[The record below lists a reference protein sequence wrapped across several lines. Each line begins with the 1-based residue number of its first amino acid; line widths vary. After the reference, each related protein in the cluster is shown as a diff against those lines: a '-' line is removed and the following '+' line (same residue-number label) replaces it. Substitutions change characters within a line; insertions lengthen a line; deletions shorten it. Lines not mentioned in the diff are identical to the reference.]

1 MSLYNLL
8 QNERMKLYKKP
19 STWIIIS
26 VIAGLTS
33 VMLVFIGIGSRIGE
47 FWDGYSWE
55 DQYKSQLQYEQYN
68 QKEADPTIAIPAKY
82 QVEKLQYLLDN
93 EIPPED
99 WRTDIADYLWGA
111 QGEAALCQ
119 WMLTQTE
126 YEPEYAELEQAVADA
141 QAEAAKWQ
149 AILDSGDWKTLIR
162 QRLED
167 VDNDSSLS
175 TEKEKEARREVLQ
188 LQLELEIEPISLAG
202 YYSPFVSADSQWRT
216 TELQQVE
223 DNKLSLLRGEQ
234 NGMALTST
242 QRKNIETQI
251 EVSLERLRTDTA
263 PLDMTTFGGL
273 MDFSTSS
280 LELIAIVLVVIAGGL
295 IAGECSTGTVKL
307 LLITPHKRSKIF
319 WSKALLMLEVAA
331 IIAGAM
337 LVLSFLISGLLTGFK
352 GIGDMQVVALF
363 GGVRRLPY
371 LLYVL
376 LKYVVFLLPVLTYGA
391 MALMLSAVTRKN
403 AVAVAISLLLIYGS
417 EMVMTVL
424 VVLSQVLGMTIPGVR
439 FLLFSNVGLAQ
450 YFPSVSFGGI
460 DTGTLM
466 VVDGTMTLGFS
477 VCVLLVYM
485 ACFLWIARDSF
496 CRRDIK

>member
-1 MSLYNLL
+1 
-8 QNERMKLYKKP
+8 
-19 STWIIIS
+19 
-26 VIAGLTS
+26 
-33 VMLVFIGIGSRIGE
+33 
-47 FWDGYSWE
+47 
-55 DQYKSQLQYEQYN
+55 
-68 QKEADPTIAIPAKY
+68 
-82 QVEKLQYLLDN
+82 
-93 EIPPED
+93 
-99 WRTDIADYLWGA
+99 
-111 QGEAALCQ
+111 
-119 WMLTQTE
+119 
-126 YEPEYAELEQAVADA
+126 
-141 QAEAAKWQ
+141 
-149 AILDSGDWKTLIR
+149 
-162 QRLED
+162 
-167 VDNDSSLS
+167 
-175 TEKEKEARREVLQ
+175 
-188 LQLELEIEPISLAG
+188 
-202 YYSPFVSADSQWRT
+202 
-216 TELQQVE
+216 
-223 DNKLSLLRGEQ
+223 
-234 NGMALTST
+234 
-242 QRKNIETQI
+242 
-251 EVSLERLRTDTA
+251 
-263 PLDMTTFGGL
+263 
-273 MDFSTSS
+273 
-280 LELIAIVLVVIAGGL
+280 
-295 IAGECSTGTVKL
+295 
-307 LLITPHKRSKIF
+307 
-319 WSKALLMLEVAA
+319 MLEVAA